1 MNPAFFVLLIA
12 VFMCSVEP
20 IKKINPISHSNSN
33 DQNRCGAPTPERF
46 PSCTENIVR
55 FTYNDETEACEEF
68 TYDGCSHSPN
78 NFETLEECQ
87 KECMKRKIEED
98 NVGNLADSL

>member
-20 IKKINPISHSNSN
+20 NKNIYIISQSRSNS
-33 DQNRCGAPTPERF
+33 QKRCEAPTPERF
-46 PSCTENIVR
+46 PGCTANIVR
-55 FTYNDETEACEEF
+55 FTYNDETPACEEF
-68 TYDGCSHSPN
+68 KYDGCSHSPN

-87 KECMKRKIEED
+87 KECLKKE
-98 NVGNLADSL
+98 A